1 MKRTLSA
8 FVLLTGAVFAQDT
21 ADLKTEVT
29 ELRALVLKLQ
39 SRVDQLEA
47 RTQAPAVP
55 AAAAALTAPS
65 SPATDAAPAA
75 SGVIEGT
82 TLNFLL
88 DGYYG
93 YNFNAPIGR

>member
-65 SPATDAAPAA
+65 SPATAAAPAAA
-75 SGVIEGT
+75 SGVICGT
-82 TLNFLL
+82 TLQFLI
-88 DGYYG
+88 YG
-93 YNFNAPIGR
+93 YFRFNFYMSL